1 MNNSSKAPDE
11 HNPNILMEYRNQQE
25 DVLYG
30 RINVFLIA
38 QSMLFVAYT
47 TSATQ
52 AQSGLITGAIAYMGT
67 VLTILWL
74 FGLMRQV
81 FVFKFAQDYVVKRI
95 PTYEGLR
102 NKRKEEEDK
111 KWFHSHFAGQEL
123 LCYSLPLLTLIMWFV
138 LTINAIEKD
147 LINKIAKENA
157 TFVSLW
163 IVGAFLGFLF
173 LKRTSLRLMQDKK
186 QRLLARLPL
195 MVFLSWSTW
204 GVAVLFLGFMRK
216 PWIDKHAHIMNYI
229 AFGLVILFVVL
240 LPAFRGKPLK
250 IRMPI

>member
-1 MNNSSKAPDE
+1 MDNSSKTSDG
-11 HNPNILMEYRNQQE
+11 HDPNILMEYRNQQE

-30 RINVFLIA
+30 RINVFLVA

-52 AQSGLITGAIAYMGT
+52 THSGLIAGAIAYMGT

-81 FVFKFAQDYVVKRI
+81 FVFKFAQDYVMKRI
-95 PTYEGLR
+95 PTYQGIR
-102 NKRKEEEDK
+102 NKRKEDEDK

-123 LCYSLPLLTLIMWFV
+123 LCYSLPLLTLVMWFV
-138 LTINAIEKD
+138 LIIDAIEKE
-147 LINKIAKENA
+147 LIHKIAKENA

-163 IVGAFLGFLF
+163 SAGAFLGFLF
-173 LKRTSLRLMQDKK
+173 LKRTSLRLLQDKK

-195 MVFLSWSTW
+195 MMFLSWLVW
-204 GVAVLFLGFMRK
+204 GIAILFLAVMQK
-216 PWIDKHAHIMNYI
+216 AWIKEYTHIMNYI

-240 LPAFRGKPLK
+240 LPAFRRKSLK
-250 IRMPI
+250 